1 MNYNYTKLCHWL
13 WAVTIITVTNVIDY
27 EHTIFFFHVKV
38 LTPSQMIDLK
48 EAISTEIEEMYRKV
62 SILHQTS

>member
-1 MNYNYTKLCHWL
+1 M
-13 WAVTIITVTNVIDY
+13 V
-27 EHTIFFFHVKV
+27 FFFHVKV

-62 SILHQTS
+62 SILHQTSQEKAVLLQLVSSVFIVLFF